1 LFKCSGPG
9 LATHSKAFWS
19 DVSRL
24 PSAFY
29 ILHFAFTYP
38 NYSTEIGIRD
48 STFKLQDQPK
58 KRNRMQNE
66 DSDLFVS
73 KQKGMLP
80 KGASLIK
87 IGFPNR
93 DDYLSPM
100 SLPEVFWLP
109 TLNT

>member
-1 LFKCSGPG
+1 
-9 LATHSKAFWS
+9 
-19 DVSRL
+19 
-24 PSAFY
+24 
-29 ILHFAFTYP
+29 
-38 NYSTEIGIRD
+38 
-48 STFKLQDQPK
+48 
-58 KRNRMQNE
+58 MQNE

-87 IGFPNR
+87 IGFPNT